1 MGLSVRADSSY
12 TNQECKITCDYEL
25 LRQSPLFVEAA
36 PEVIKLFAYLAKRKK
51 YSPDEKIISVN
62 KDADMAFFIISGS
75 AYVTTIH
82 KKNEIVLQ
90 QLKSHTLC
98 GELAL
103 LAEFKWF
110 FNVRAK
116 EQCEVL
122 IITRES
128 FQKVLQSFPDKRE
141 KMIEKVVQL
150 RVKRFLDQ
158 TDFLLDNLPENSLSQ
173 SIWSPTKL
181 SV

>member
-1 MGLSVRADSSY
+1 MGLSMRADDSY
-12 TNQECKITCDYEL
+12 KSQECKITCDYEL
-25 LRQSPLFVEAA
+25 LRKSPLFTEAA

-51 YSPDEKIISVN
+51 YLPDEKIITVDE
-62 KDADMAFFIISGS
+62 KADMAFFIISGS

-82 KKNEIVLQ
+82 KKKEVVLQ
-90 QLKSHTLC
+90 HLNSHTLC

-116 EQCEVL
+116 EECEVL
-122 IITRES
+122 IITREG

-150 RVKRFLDQ
+150 RVKRFLEQ
-158 TDFLLDNLPENSLSQ
+158 TGYMLDNIPEDYLSQ
-173 SIWSPTKL
+173 SIWTPSTL
-181 SV
+181 SI